1 MKKLLIY
8 ILILNSLFALSQTE
22 RDTIIM
28 DVENSIK
35 AYNESDFETLLNYTP
50 KFIFRYISKEELIKG
65 YSEKHKPK
73 NIDVNEINIDTIMTI
88 DSVKYVRFY
97 LKSEIATYGIKT
109 KKNWTFIELSEMF
122 EKYLPIEIRQTEKK

>member
-1 MKKLLIY
+1 
-8 ILILNSLFALSQTE
+8 
-22 RDTIIM
+22 M